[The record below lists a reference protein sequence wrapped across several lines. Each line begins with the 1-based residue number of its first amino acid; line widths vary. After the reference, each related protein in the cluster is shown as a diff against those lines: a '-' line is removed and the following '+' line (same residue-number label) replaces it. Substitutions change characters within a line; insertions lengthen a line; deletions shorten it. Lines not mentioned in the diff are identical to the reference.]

1 MCYFLL
7 TNQIAGLQDI
17 IRHVMCLN
25 PPVFEKPLPGNLKLT
40 MLVKDDEIKYLFQ
53 TIYGDKST
61 CYSLLTN
68 QIAGL

>member
-17 IRHVMCLN
+17 ICHVMCLN
-25 PPVFEKPLPGNLKLT
+25 PPVFEKPLPGDLKLT

-61 CYSLLTN
+61 YYSLLTN
-68 QIAGL
+68 